1 MNNNVKIVLDA
12 GHGGSDPGA
21 SGNGIVE
28 KEYALKIAE
37 YLNNRF
43 KELGVNSTLVRTTDE
58 TLTPTER
65 VNRILNAYG
74 NSPDVLVI
82 SNHLNAG
89 GGSGAEVIYALRNND
104 TLSKL
109 ILENLSEEGQTIRK
123 AYQRRLPSDN
133 TKDYYF
139 MHRNTGRTEPIIVE
153 YGFVDNT
160 ADANRIKNNWENYAE
175 AVVKAVAEYKG
186 IPYGESSVSDTYTV
200 QKGDT
205 LWGIAKKFNTNVS
218 EIKKLNNLTSNV
230 LYVGQSLKVPEYYKA
245 EDTNISYI
253 VKKGDSLWSIA
264 NQYGTTVNDLKKY
277 NNLITDSLSI
287 GQVIE
292 IPSSTSIVT
301 PSEDDI
307 INENNMYLVQN
318 GDTLWSISR
327 KFGVAVDDIR
337 RLNNL
342 TNDILSVGM
351 NLLIPTG
358 TTANNNI
365 IVYIV
370 KRGDSLWALARE
382 YNTTI
387 NDIKQ
392 LNNLTSD
399 VLSVG
404 QELQIKKNTNL

>member
-1 MNNNVKIVLDA
+1 MGITGA
-12 GHGGSDPGA
+12 SHGGSDPGA
-21 SGNGIVE
+21 SGNGIIE

-43 KELGVNSTLVRTTDE
+43 KELGVSSTLVRTTDE
-58 TLTPTER
+58 TVTPTER

-186 IPYGESSVSDTYTV
+186 IPYGESSVSDTYIV

-205 LWGIAKKFNTNVS
+205 LWGIAKKFNTDVN
-218 EIKKLNNLTSNV
+218 EIKKLNNLKSNI

-277 NNLITDSLSI
+277 NNLTSDSLSI
-287 GQVIE
+287 GQIIE

-327 KFGVAVDDIR
+327 KFGVSVDDIR

-342 TNDILSVGM
+342 TNDILSIGM

-365 IVYIV
+365 IVYTV
-370 KRGDSLWALARE
+370 KRGDSLWALAKE

-387 NDIKQ
+387 DDIKQ

-399 VLSVG
+399 VLSIG